1 MTDTFTFNFVASG
14 AAAPRSAPK
23 KETKKERKARA
34 HKAHAAKASASGRP
48 TITIKKGVVTVKKAE
63 REAPAA
69 EPEAAAEAPAAP
81 AAEAADAGPPSRKKR
96 HAWTPAQ
103 EFSAFHLSP
112 AELTRPR
119 GDAAAPAAPRPRPAH
134 DAGGARAAFVEA
146 GYDDRLAAICS
157 APRGDRG
164 GLGLAT
170 PTEVQTR
177 ALLALRSKKDALLVA
192 PTGSGKT
199 LAYALPVLEAL
210 AARNKGRGDGAGC
223 LVLAPTRELCLQI
236 ADVVEVV
243 ARKYDVSI
251 VPGAITGGE
260 RRKSEKARLRKGLSL
275 VVATP
280 GRLLDHLKSTACL
293 KFDALDWLV
302 FDEVDR
308 LLDMGF
314 GPQIDDIIRRL
325 GAKTYVTVLVTAT
338 ITAKLA
344 DLAKAHLG
352 RDHALVEVAKRET
365 APGAVETIAM
375 PETLAQSYA
384 ICTLKLRLGALAAML
399 RDHPHAKTLVF
410 VSTCASAEFHADL
423 LNRPECRRLWEGAAK
438 APRVAGRLHGNMKR
452 DERRGAY
459 VEFCR
464 SGAAVLVATDVAA
477 RGLDF
482 DAAKV
487 EWVVQLD
494 APRDAGTYV
503 HRCGRAGRA
512 GNAGASTLVLLP
524 SERPFL
530 DALARR
536 LRDGPPRRAALASK
550 AHFDDAKATAA
561 ATVLEKLVAGDDDL
575 GAKAR
580 DAFSAHVR
588 AYASSAFRGRDAA
601 TDDAERDAL
610 HKAFHIRK
618 IHLGHCAKA
627 FGLRETPA
635 KIAKRSREDRDDDG
649 LDAKARRAAET
660 RGGTKRSRN
669 LKKQASS
676 NKGHQSRSVGSTA
689 SHLKGKAHAAKKR
702 KTLFASQVSE
712 FGA

>member
-1 MTDTFTFNFVASG
+1 
-14 AAAPRSAPK
+14 
-23 KETKKERKARA
+23 
-34 HKAHAAKASASGRP
+34 
-48 TITIKKGVVTVKKAE
+48 
-63 REAPAA
+63 
-69 EPEAAAEAPAAP
+69 
-81 AAEAADAGPPSRKKR
+81 
-96 HAWTPAQ
+96 
-103 EFSAFHLSP
+103 
-112 AELTRPR
+112 
-119 GDAAAPAAPRPRPAH
+119 
-134 DAGGARAAFVEA
+134 
-146 GYDDRLAAICS
+146 
-157 APRGDRG
+157 
-164 GLGLAT
+164 LGLAK

-210 AARNKGRGDGAGC
+210 AARKKGRGDGAGC

-293 KFDALDWLV
+293 KFDALDWVVL
-302 FDEVDR
+302 DEVDR

-423 LNRPECRRLWEGAAK
+423 LNRPECRRLWEGATK

-487 EWVVQLD
+487 ERVVQLD

-512 GNAGASTLVLLP
+512 GNAGSSTLVLLP

-536 LRDGPPRRAALASK
+536 LRAGPPRRSALASK

-588 AYASSAFRGRDAA
+588 AYAS
-601 TDDAERDAL
+601 
-610 HKAFHIRK
+610 
-618 IHLGHCAKA
+618 
-627 FGLRETPA
+627 
-635 KIAKRSREDRDDDG
+635 
-649 LDAKARRAAET
+649 
-660 RGGTKRSRN
+660 
-669 LKKQASS
+669 
-676 NKGHQSRSVGSTA
+676 
-689 SHLKGKAHAAKKR
+689 
-702 KTLFASQVSE
+702 
-712 FGA
+712 

>member
-1 MTDTFTFNFVASG
+1 MTDSFTFNFVASG

-34 HKAHAAKASASGRP
+34 QGARGQGVGERAADDHDQEGRRHRQESGARGARGRTRPRRSTSGASG
-48 TITIKKGVVTVKKAE
+48 
-63 REAPAA
+63 
-69 EPEAAAEAPAAP
+69 EAA
-81 AAEAADAGPPSRKKR
+81 AGPPSRKKR
-96 HAWTPAQ
+96 HAWTPSQ

-119 GDAAAPAAPRPRPAH
+119 GDAAAPAAPRPSQRRGAGARGVRRPATTTGSRPSARRRAAPRRPGIGKTH
-134 DAGGARAAFVEA
+134 GGA
-146 GYDDRLAAICS
+146 D
-157 APRGDRG
+157 P
-164 GLGLAT
+164 
-170 PTEVQTR
+170 
-177 ALLALRSKKDALLVA
+177 ALWRSGRKRALLVA

-210 AARNKGRGDGAGC
+210 AARKKGRGDGAGC

-251 VPGAITGGE
+251 VPRDHGGGAN
-260 RRKSEKARLRKGLSL
+260 R
-275 VVATP
+275 
-280 GRLLDHLKSTACL
+280 
-293 KFDALDWLV
+293 
-302 FDEVDR
+302 
-308 LLDMGF
+308 
-314 GPQIDDIIRRL
+314 DIIRRL

-423 LNRPECRRLWEGAAK
+423 LNRPECRRLWEGATK

-477 RGLDF
+477 
-482 DAAKV
+482 A
-487 EWVVQLD
+487 
-494 APRDAGTYV
+494 
-503 HRCGRAGRA
+503 
-512 GNAGASTLVLLP
+512 
-524 SERPFL
+524 
-530 DALARR
+530 
-536 LRDGPPRRAALASK
+536 
-550 AHFDDAKATAA
+550 
-561 ATVLEKLVAGDDDL
+561 
-575 GAKAR
+575 
-580 DAFSAHVR
+580 
-588 AYASSAFRGRDAA
+588 
-601 TDDAERDAL
+601 
-610 HKAFHIRK
+610 
-618 IHLGHCAKA
+618 
-627 FGLRETPA
+627 
-635 KIAKRSREDRDDDG
+635 
-649 LDAKARRAAET
+649 
-660 RGGTKRSRN
+660 
-669 LKKQASS
+669 
-676 NKGHQSRSVGSTA
+676 
-689 SHLKGKAHAAKKR
+689 
-702 KTLFASQVSE
+702 
-712 FGA
+712 

>member
-1 MTDTFTFNFVASG
+1 MTDSFTFNFVASG

-69 EPEAAAEAPAAP
+69 EPEAAPAAAEAPAARP
-81 AAEAADAGPPSRKKR
+81 PTLARRAGRSGTPDAAPGRRGGAGGAAAEARAAGR
-96 HAWTPAQ
+96 
-103 EFSAFHLSP
+103 
-112 AELTRPR
+112 
-119 GDAAAPAAPRPRPAH
+119 
-134 DAGGARAAFVEA
+134 ARAAFAEA

-164 GLGLAT
+164 GLGLAK

-210 AARNKGRGDGAGC
+210 AARKKGRGDGAGC

-314 GPQIDDIIRRL
+314 GPQIDDVIRRL

-399 RDHPHAKTLVF
+399 RDHPDAKTLVF

-423 LNRPECRRLWEGAAK
+423 LNRPECRRLWEGATK

-512 GNAGASTLVLLP
+512 GNAGSSTLVLLP

-536 LRDGPPRRAALASK
+536 LRAGPPRRSALASK

-588 AYASSAFRGRDAA
+588 AYASSAFRGRDLCANQIFNPTSISLVDLHTGRDAA

-649 LDAKARRAAET
+649 LDAKRGARRRRAAA
-660 RGGTKRSRN
+660 RSGR
-669 LKKQASS
+669 A
-676 NKGHQSRSVGSTA
+676 T
-689 SHLKGKAHAAKKR
+689 
-702 KTLFASQVSE
+702 
-712 FGA
+712 

>member
-1 MTDTFTFNFVASG
+1 MTDSFTFNFVASG

-96 HAWTPAQ
+96 HAWTPSQ

-119 GDAAAPAAPRPRPAH
+119 GDAAAPAAPRPSPPTTP
-134 DAGGARAAFVEA
+134 ARAH
-146 GYDDRLAAICS
+146 AA
-157 APRGDRG
+157 
-164 GLGLAT
+164 
-170 PTEVQTR
+170 R
-177 ALLALRSKKDALLVA
+177 A
-192 PTGSGKT
+192 
-199 LAYALPVLEAL
+199 PVLEAL
-210 AARNKGRGDGAGC
+210 AARKKGRGDGAGC

-293 KFDALDWLV
+293 KFDALDWVVL
-302 FDEVDR
+302 DEVDR

-352 RDHALVEVAKRET
+352 RDHALVEVAKGDG
-365 APGAVETIAM
+365 AGAVETIAM

-423 LNRPECRRLWEGAAK
+423 LNRPECRRLWEGATK

-477 RGLDF
+477 LDF
-482 DAAKV
+482 DAA
-487 EWVVQLD
+487 
-494 APRDAGTYV
+494 
-503 HRCGRAGRA
+503 
-512 GNAGASTLVLLP
+512 
-524 SERPFL
+524 
-530 DALARR
+530 
-536 LRDGPPRRAALASK
+536 K

-588 AYASSAFRGRDAA
+588 AYASSAFRGRDLCANQIFNPTSISLVDLHTGRDAA

-676 NKGHQSRSVGSTA
+676 NKGHQSRSG
-689 SHLKGKAHAAKKR
+689 
-702 KTLFASQVSE
+702 E